1 MKVKLEIEFEVPDKL
16 SKFSET
22 ELREAYWEELLHYA
36 QCKHLED
43 ALRWHLRASA
53 GETSDQ
59 IISDH
64 HQLWAKYLQAGKITA
79 FEVT

>member
-16 SKFSET
+16 SKFSKA

-43 ALRWHLRASA
+43 ALQWHLKASI
-53 GETSDQ
+53 GEKTIRSYQ
-59 IISDH
+59 IIIGYGRNTFR
-64 HQLWAKYLQAGKITA
+64 L
-79 FEVT
+79 VR